1 MVDEVRSVWL
11 ILYHTYMYDFETYMK
26 YANRTTSHTMSIIS
40 SQYVI
45 QMLHVFKN
53 DTFVAFDASFTFTF
67 TFMKKQ
73 LESKD

>member
-26 YANRTTSHTMSIIS
+26 YANRTTSHTYIKL
-40 SQYVI
+40 VCRTDV
-45 QMLHVFKN
+45 HVFKN

-67 TFMKKQ
+67 TRF
-73 LESKD
+73 LNHF